1 MRGPRGP
8 LLVSH
13 RAALILAGM
22 VMVMVLVIAGCAS
35 AAPAEAER
43 EPQAGPEL
51 SPHDMAAPHEP
62 HDMAAPNDAADRHAG
77 DTANDGRDDLIDIH
91 DLDPTIVLDIRYAR
105 ADNFTGVAVYPV
117 ARCLLRR
124 DVAGRIVRVHRTLG
138 QRGLGLKLW
147 DCYRPISVQ
156 QRFWELVPDP
166 RYVARPVIEKG
177 VARQGSRH
185 NRGAAV
191 DVTLVDARGVELTM
205 PTAHDDFSARAH
217 RGSGQHSLIA
227 RRNMDLLQSSM
238 EAEGFIPLATE
249 WWHFDA
255 PDWRRYPLSDTP
267 LQHE

>member
-1 MRGPRGP
+1 
-8 LLVSH
+8 
-13 RAALILAGM
+13 M
-22 VMVMVLVIAGCAS
+22 VMVMAGCGA
-35 AAPAEAER
+35 AAPVVAEPER
-43 EPQAGPEL
+43 QARPA
-51 SPHDMAAPHEP
+51 PAPDDRAAPP
-62 HDMAAPNDAADRHAG
+62 DLDAMAGESPG
-77 DTANDGRDDLIDIH
+77 GERDDLIDIRT
-91 DLDPTIVLDIRYAR
+91 LDPTIVLELRYAT
-105 ADNFTGVAVYPV
+105 AENFTGVAVYPV

-124 DVAGRIVRVHRTLG
+124 DVAERLVRVHRALG
-138 QRGLGLKLW
+138 RRGLGLKLW

-177 VARQGSRH
+177 VATRGSRH

-191 DVTLVDARGVELTM
+191 DVTLVDARGVELAM

-217 RGSGQHSLIA
+217 RGHGRHSSIA
-227 RRNMDLLQSSM
+227 RSNMELLQSSM

-267 LQHE
+267 L